1 MRFNRLITTILLTI
15 CATSVHAGLVVSDIQ
30 MDIVHTKYN
39 YTHGV
44 NHHSHNMGHAL
55 DVMNNAHSRCSVSLT
70 EIDMVRPCGLKRNY
84 GQKIDISLSSNK
96 DVYIEVGTDWGRG
109 GLFALNG
116 DYTNVLGDTWWAR
129 RWNHGDVIDIAIDAG
144 FTGVLS
150 LIGFEGCCGGQTSVR
165 YSYDNKNWQTLAVS
179 VPEPGTLTLMAIG
192 MVGLVA
198 LRRRSATGARSA

>member
-30 MDIVHTKYN
+30 MDIVHTNYN
-39 YTHGV
+39 YTHAA
-44 NHHSHNMGHAL
+44 HHGAGMSDAQSVIDGAT
-55 DVMNNAHSRCSVSLT
+55 SRCSVSLT

-84 GQKIDISLSSNK
+84 GQKIDISLSSDK

-129 RWNHGDVIDIAIDAG
+129 RWNHGDVIDITIDKG
-144 FTGVLS
+144 FSGVLS